1 MAKQFL
7 KFFQKFS
14 LVTQF
19 MIAVWIAMGTL
30 YPLVTM
36 VAHKDAVSNLWV
48 THLDLFFASI
58 LAITVETSVLFFLL
72 ALSVELRNKTVE
84 LKEMNRTLDDTVFE
98 RTSHLEQALVALEQL
113 ASTDSLTKI
122 DNRRKIKALLRDEFR
137 RTERTKREFAI
148 FMLDIDHFKMINDT
162 HGHAKGDEILIAVAQ
177 TIQQALRDIDHV
189 GRYGGEEFVVI
200 LPETDVLAAAD
211 VATRVNTA
219 INAINI
225 NGIFVTASIGMATNK
240 FAATVEAMLE
250 LADQAMYAAK
260 DEGRNTIRIAAI
272 STEKVC
278 TLCPKQ
284 ANCQNARTKFVP
296 INCEFLHQRG

>member
-30 YPLVTM
+30 YPLVAM
-36 VAHKDAVSNLWV
+36 VTHTDAVINLWV

-84 LKEMNRTLDDTVFE
+84 LKEMNRTLDDTVLD

-148 FMLDIDHFKMINDT
+148 FMLDIDHFKMINDM

-177 TIQQALRDIDHV
+177 AIQQALRDIDRV
-189 GRYGGEEFVVI
+189 GRYGGEEFVII

-211 VATRVNTA
+211 VATRVNIA

-225 NGIFVTASIGMATNK
+225 NGIFVTASIGIATNK

-296 INCEFLHQRG
+296 ISCEFLHQRG